1 MRVAADQ
8 FLIARLKE
16 ICECH
21 LSRVD
26 NRKAV
31 LGLFNAAYEMSQNQ
45 SDPSFPRL
53 GQMVIDYDPPHKKLS
68 EEFVPHTRTLTH
80 GRLSLAAVYP
90 RGNLLTQMLSLVSNP
105 RQPLNPATRTQGRA
119 STCPLRPRR
128 SGSCLGSCGATPST
142 PS

>member
-21 LSRVD
+21 LLRVD

-68 EEFVPHTRTLTH
+68 EEFLPHTRTLTH

-90 RGNLLTQMLSLVSNP
+90 RGE
-105 RQPLNPATRTQGRA
+105 
-119 STCPLRPRR
+119 PLRGPEARPTDALACLQPQAAPQPR
-128 SGSCLGSCGATPST
+128 PH
-142 PS
+142 